1 MDSNTWSP
9 VPSSPFFRAIP
20 RRAVIVDVGIAFV
33 LLLLCVTRLPI
44 EIEQPGAL
52 TTSLA
57 VLSVAVR
64 RVTPSGALALAWLTA
79 LVQITSYERPSFVQ
93 LATLIVL
100 GTVAM
105 VGTRAEVVAAGVST
119 IVGGV
124 IATFYL
130 LQTGFR
136 FVELFTAGPLIAVLL
151 PVAVLGSAFLIGFAL
166 RASSSRQ
173 AESLRRAEAEL
184 EASRAVTEAQDE
196 RVRSAMARDV
206 HDVVGHSLA
215 VIIAQ
220 ADSVEFVADTERVRA
235 IVATIAATARGSLV
249 EVRSVLEQTDATGD
263 TEPADL
269 DTLVDQVAA
278 AGVQVDRTIRGER
291 RPLDGATGVL
301 AKRVMQ
307 EMLTNAL
314 RHGVPAGTIRIVELW
329 RSSDLVFEVENAV
342 GPVNG
347 SGSGVGISGMR
358 TRLAAIGGTV
368 EAEAVDGV
376 FTARARIPLQS
387 SLVVSA
393 ALEETP

>member
-1 MDSNTWSP
+1 MGATYWSP
-9 VPSSPFFRAIP
+9 VPSPTSFFRTIP
-20 RRAVIVDVGIAFV
+20 RTAVIVDLGIAFIV
-33 LLLLCVTRLPI
+33 LVLCVTRLPI
-44 EIEQPGAL
+44 EIESPGAL

-64 RVTPSGALALAWLTA
+64 RLTPSGALALAWLTA
-79 LVQITSYERPSFVQ
+79 ITQILSYERPSLVQ
-93 LATLIVL
+93 LATLIVV

-105 VGTRAEVVAAGVST
+105 VGTRLEVWAAGISAL
-119 IVGGV
+119 VGGV
-124 IATFYL
+124 IAVVYL
-130 LQTGFR
+130 LFTGFR
-136 FVELFTAGPLIAVLL
+136 FVEFFYAGPLVAITV
-151 PVAVLGSAFLIGFAL
+151 PFAVLGSAFLIGFAM
-166 RASSSRQ
+166 RASESRR

-184 EASRAVTEAQDE
+184 EASRAVIEAQDE

-220 ADSVEFVADTERVRA
+220 ADSVEFVADTDRVRE

-249 EVRSVLEQTDATGD
+249 EVRSVLEQTDATGE

-269 DTLVDQVAA
+269 DALVDQVAA
-278 AGVQVDRTIRGER
+278 AGVQVERTIRGER
-291 RPLDGATGVL
+291 RPLVGTTGVL

-329 RSSDLVFEVENAV
+329 RSGDLVFEVENAV

-347 SGSGVGISGMR
+347 TGSGVGIAGMR

-368 EAEAVDGV
+368 EAEAVDEV
-376 FTARARIPLQS
+376 FTARARIPLA
-387 SLVVSA
+387 LVPTEDAS
-393 ALEETP
+393 